1 MANKINDLWGALDNK
16 VSKAKLEQALNM
28 LKNKSPEEL
37 SKKIGE
43 KDRSEILS
51 KLDEFDK
58 KKLAEMNI
66 DIDKIK
72 KQITPADLEKVKQ
85 IAGKDA
91 DIVMKKINELMGGL
105 SK

>member
-1 MANKINDLWGALDNK
+1 MANKMSDLLGALDNK

-37 SKKIGE
+37 SKKIGD

-58 KKLAEMNI
+58 KKLTEMNV
-66 DIDKIK
+66 DIDKLK
-72 KQITPADLEKVKQ
+72 SQITPADLEKVKQ

-91 DIVMKKINELMGGL
+91 DIIMKKINELLGGP

>member
-1 MANKINDLWGALDNK
+1 MANKISDLFGALDNK
-16 VSKAKLEQALNM
+16 VSKAKLEQALSM

-58 KKLAEMNI
+58 KKLSEMNI
-66 DIDKIK
+66 DLDKLK
-72 KQITPADLEKVKQ
+72 TQITPADLEKVKQ

-91 DIVMKKINELMGGL
+91 DLVMQKIRELLGGP